1 MRDTLAFADTTP
13 ISNQL
18 TINIGVAQTVC
29 FRLVN
34 QSTRSELEESK
45 NSSEEKTGIKPNEG
59 RRTEALP
66 NHLHTLTV
74 SKFIAILRL
83 KWKFWTVGG
92 SWTILP
98 YHRALQVRR
107 TRIAG
112 SINKFNKLVGNN
124 NLPTLRQNAY
134 VNASHLLLIA

>member
-45 NSSEEKTGIKPNEG
+45 NSSEEKTGIKATAPNEG
-59 RRTEALP
+59 RRTEAFP

-92 SWTILP
+92 S
-98 YHRALQVRR
+98 
-107 TRIAG
+107 
-112 SINKFNKLVGNN
+112 
-124 NLPTLRQNAY
+124 
-134 VNASHLLLIA
+134 